1 MIITIEIKQ
10 KAIFKKNFDI
20 KGFVKKQMLY
30 YGSYN
35 AYYVLRENMI
45 DQNTN
50 VFDRNEIGRGIELS
64 SENKNVTFKL
74 SLPATRNDV
83 RLMYELV
90 QEVCKELNVSY
101 FFKNN
106 DRVELSQI
114 RDCILKDEEASTKTL
129 EEMENKY
136 YLTGNENIVL
146 FCALHPITFG
156 EKEIDEVNGSIDE
169 FAKLLHR
176 LQNQR
181 LYYAAP
187 AIYQKKNKEMIV
199 AFHIDEEMLTVLP
212 IEPIIYGPNR
222 IELRDWYVFFAGGGV
237 LRLETFL
244 EHVPHKDYYDSNH
257 YSICLSEED
266 IRGLIQNYN
275 IDLNTDNHIKGFY
288 FGMIVDSGELYKQ
301 EKKLDPLTPYNHI
314 AWFLEYAHKHCLLSD
329 DFYEAIPKFAD
340 VVNNGEDI
348 RKFIK
353 TARYIIGEIRI
364 GFFNQRGRDFVDAYY
379 NIDGEG
385 YLNDLKIYAN
395 RSEQGKGFLDLPYNE
410 SNKAMALRLI
420 ERAENIFYSDE
431 SQEN

>member
-10 KAIFKKNFDI
+10 KAIFKKNFDM
-20 KGFVKKQMLY
+20 KGFIKKSMLY

-35 AYYVLRENMI
+35 AYYVLRENMF
-45 DQNTN
+45 DQNTII
-50 VFDRNEIGRGIELS
+50 FDRNEIGRGIELS

-74 SLPATRNDV
+74 SLPATKNDI

-90 QEVCKELNVSY
+90 QDACKDLNVSY

-106 DRVELSQI
+106 EKVELNQI
-114 RDCILKDEEASTKTL
+114 KECIAKDDEASTKAL

-136 YLTGNENIVL
+136 YLTGNEDIVL

-156 EKEIDEVNGSIDE
+156 EKELDEVNGSLDV

-199 AFHIDEEMLTVLP
+199 AFHLDEEMLTVLP
-212 IEPIIYGPNR
+212 VEPVIYGPNR

-244 EHVPHKDYYDSNH
+244 EHVPHKEYYDSNH
-257 YSICLSEED
+257 YSVCLCEEE
-266 IRGLIQNYN
+266 IRDLIKKYN
-275 IDLNTDNHIKGFY
+275 IDLNTDEHINGFY
-288 FGMIVDSGELYKQ
+288 FGMIIDAGELYKQ
-301 EKKLDPLTPYNHI
+301 EKVADSLTPYNHI
-314 AWFLEYAHKHCLLSD
+314 AWFLEYAHTHNLLVD
-329 DFYEAIPKFAD
+329 DFYEAVPKF
-340 VVNNGEDI
+340 VETVNNGGDL

-353 TARYIIGEIRI
+353 TTRYIVGEVRI

-385 YLNDLKIYAN
+385 YLNDLKIYAT
-395 RSEQGKGFLDLPYNE
+395 RSNQGKSFLDLPYNE
-410 SNKAMALRLI
+410 ENKAWALKLI
-420 ERAENIFYSDE
+420 ARAEKIFYPEE
-431 SQEN
+431 SEEK